1 MHWPEPL
8 PMPTPDDFL
17 EAAGQAAVAF
27 GLDVAGVELLS
38 HSENVVCNVTTRAGE
53 RLVMRL
59 HRPGYNTRAEL
70 DSEVAFV
77 DSLRAFGVRTPKPVP
92 ATGGGHYAT
101 IDVGGVAHEVG
112 VISWV
117 DGAPLG
123 GPLDSGGGDGLVA
136 HYREIGKI
144 AAQVRSHDAVWKAPA
159 GFERRRWDADALMG
173 PDPLWGRFWE
183 AEPLNGAQRALFARG
198 RECLHD
204 VLAGL
209 SIDSDHFGLI
219 HSDLHLGNVMA
230 HGDQLTV
237 IDFDDCGYGWFVHE
251 LAVAL
256 HPVLGDPIEAAA
268 RASLVE
274 GYRSV
279 HPLSDAEVERIDT
292 FLAVRSLMIVG
303 WLAARPEVPAYP
315 RFPDLA
321 AETENHLVGFLAAR

>member
-1 MHWPEPL
+1 
-8 PMPTPDDFL
+8 MPATEDFI
-17 EAAGQAAVAF
+17 AAARVAADAF
-27 GLDVAGVELLS
+27 GIDAAKIEPLS
-38 HSENVVCNVTTRAGE
+38 HSENVVVQIATTDGE

-77 DSLRAFGVRTPKPVP
+77 DSLRAFGVRTPEPVP
-92 ATGGGHYAT
+92 TKAGGHYAT
-101 IDVGGVAHEVG
+101 VQVAGIDHEVG

-123 GPLDSGGGDGLVA
+123 GPLDSGDGDGLVA

-144 AAQVRSHDAVWKAPA
+144 AAQVRAHHAVWKAPA
-159 GFERRRWDADALMG
+159 GFVRRRWDADALMG

-183 AEPLNGAQRALFARG
+183 AEPLTDAQRQLFAQG
-198 RECLHD
+198 RAHLHE
-204 VLAGL
+204 AL
-209 SIDSDHFGLI
+209 SALPTDGGHFGLI

-230 HGDQLTV
+230 HGDELTV

-256 HPVLGDPIEAAA
+256 HPVAGESFESEA
-268 RASLVE
+268 RASLVD

-279 HPLSDAEVERIDT
+279 HPLSDDEVALIDT

-315 RFPDLA
+315 HFADLA
-321 AETENHLVGFLAAR
+321 NETEAHITRYLERAR

>member
-1 MHWPEPL
+1 
-8 PMPTPDDFL
+8 MPAAEDFIS
-17 EAAGQAAVAF
+17 AAGVAADAF
-27 GLDVAGVELLS
+27 GIDAARIELLS
-38 HSENVVCNVTTRAGE
+38 HSENVVLQIATTGGD

-77 DSLRAFGVRTPKPVP
+77 DSLRTFGVRTPKPV
-92 ATGGGHYAT
+92 ATTTGGHYT
-101 IDVGGVAHEVG
+101 TVDVAGVGHEVG

-123 GPLDSGGGDGLVA
+123 GPLDGGGDGDELVA
-136 HYREIGKI
+136 HYRDIGKI
-144 AAQVRSHDAVWKAPA
+144 AAQVRSHNAVWNAPA
-159 GFERRRWDADALMG
+159 GFVRRHWDADALMG

-183 AEPLNGAQRALFARG
+183 AEELSDAQRALFARG
-198 RECLHD
+198 RTYLHR

-209 SIDSDHFGLI
+209 PTGSDHFGLI

-230 HGDQLTV
+230 HGDDLTV
-237 IDFDDCGYGWFVHE
+237 IDFDDCGYGWFIHE

-256 HPVLGDPIEAAA
+256 HPVLGEPIARTA
-268 RASLVE
+268 RASMIE
-274 GYRSV
+274 GYRAV
-279 HPLSDAEVERIDT
+279 HPLSDDEVDLIDT

-315 RFPDLA
+315 HFPQVVAD
-321 AETENHLVGFLAAR
+321 AEEYLIAFLAL